1 MRRLAT
7 DWYGDAS
14 VERNIDDMISELQP
28 KTVYAE
34 AQHEIEFDERR
45 IPELLSFALMDGR
58 HVAADY
64 EWDEHK
70 KLSLSFRIKRR
81 GDATRDEKFPAAVPE
96 AHFGGFVEELVLEGT
111 VKPKHAPGFARTHGT
126 IVFDEI
132 DMDPS
137 GAIAFL
143 LYGEIQAC
151 LEGTFALACTK
162 LSGKKRRYA
171 AVITESDTR
180 AFIYL
185 APDEGIQKG
194 DHVLVPWGGGTIEGI
209 CARTAQRYD
218 SEMGLPKSSYRKVLK
233 KVEA

>member
-1 MRRLAT
+1 MKTGRIFDTHCQCLHKDLRPLQLFAIRRDDLLVPGEAVFP
-7 DWYGDAS
+7 DAPAS
-14 VERNIDDMISELQP
+14 
-28 KTVYAE
+28 
-34 AQHEIEFDERR
+34 
-45 IPELLSFALMDGR
+45 ALP
-58 HVAADY
+58 
-64 EWDEHK
+64 
-70 KLSLSFRIKRR
+70 F
-81 GDATRDEKFPAAVPE
+81 
-96 AHFGGFVEELVLEGT
+96 
-111 VKPKHAPGFARTHGT
+111 
-126 IVFDEI
+126 IVQI

-137 GAIAFL
+137 GAIVFL

-151 LEGTFALACTK
+151 LEGTFTLACTK

-171 AVITESDTR
+171 AVITDSNTR

-218 SEMGLPKSSYRKVLK
+218 SEMGLPKRSYRKVLK